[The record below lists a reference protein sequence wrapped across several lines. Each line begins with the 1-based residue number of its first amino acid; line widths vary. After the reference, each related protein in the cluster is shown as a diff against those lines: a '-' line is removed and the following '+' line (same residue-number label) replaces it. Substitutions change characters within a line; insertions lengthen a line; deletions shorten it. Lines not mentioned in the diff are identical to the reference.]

1 MKTFKN
7 LSDRRIGYIA
17 GFLDADGCINAQ
29 LVRRED
35 YKFKYQIRV
44 SVTFFQKKKRKHVLL
59 HLQKDLGCGTLRTRK
74 DGICEL
80 TIVGKQSVQS
90 LLTFLVDDLDG
101 KRPQARKVLQIC
113 ESLAKNMM
121 TSEFL
126 QLCELADSVAEEN
139 DSKKRTRTAAE
150 VKDILLPESP

>member
-59 HLQKDLGCGTLRTRK
+59 HLQKDLLQRK
-74 DGICEL
+74 FSYSRDVSKLIDDAPNTHVSCRF
-80 TIVGKQSVQS
+80 TCCHADKIFWQKW
-90 LLTFLVDDLDG
+90 LLASFYVWM
-101 KRPQARKVLQIC
+101 P
-113 ESLAKNMM
+113 
-121 TSEFL
+121 
-126 QLCELADSVAEEN
+126 
-139 DSKKRTRTAAE
+139 
-150 VKDILLPESP
+150 KDKEGVVF